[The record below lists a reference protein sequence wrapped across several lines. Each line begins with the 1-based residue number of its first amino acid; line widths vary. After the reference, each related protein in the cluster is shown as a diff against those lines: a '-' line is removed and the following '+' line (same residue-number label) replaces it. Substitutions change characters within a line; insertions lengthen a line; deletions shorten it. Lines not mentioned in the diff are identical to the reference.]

1 MITCIIIDDE
11 PLALE
16 LLEDFISK
24 ISFLE
29 LIATCSN
36 GFEATNILHTQKID
50 LIFTDIEMPNFSG
63 IDIIKSLDYTPNF
76 IFTTAYSH
84 YAVEGFNLN
93 AIDYL
98 VKPIPFHRFLKAA
111 TRALNLINEK
121 EETST
126 TIIEKPAA
134 PSPEYIFV
142 KSEYENLKINVN
154 EIKYVEGLKDYI
166 KIYTNNKKPILTL
179 NSLKKFEEKLGQ
191 DNFIRVHKSF
201 IVSINQIHS
210 VQRNRIIIDDKRIPI
225 GHSYKNEFVKKIDC

>member
-24 ISFLE
+24 ISFLK
-29 LIATCSN
+29 LVATCSN
-36 GFEATNILHTQKID
+36 GFEAANILHSQKID

-63 IDIIKSLDYTPNF
+63 IDIIKSLEYQPHF

-111 TRALNLINEK
+111 TRALNLITEK
-121 EETST
+121 IEPKT
-126 TIIEKPAA
+126 TIIEKPR
-134 PSPEYIFV
+134 SEPEYIFV
-142 KSEYENLKINVN
+142 KSEYENIKVNVN
-154 EIKYVEGLKDYI
+154 EIKYIEGLKDYI
-166 KIYTNNKKPILTL
+166 KIHTVNKKPILTL
-179 NSLKKFEEKLGQ
+179 NSLKNFEEKLGLA
-191 DNFIRVHKSF
+191 NFIRVHKSY
-201 IVSINQIHS
+201 IVSINHIHS
-210 VQRNRIIIDDKRIPI
+210 VQRNRIIIDEKWIPI
-225 GHSYKNEFVKKIDC
+225 GFSYKNDFIKKINC

>member
-29 LIATCSN
+29 LVATCSN
-36 GFEATNILHTQKID
+36 GFEATNILHTQKVD

-121 EETST
+121 EETTT
-126 TIIEKPAA
+126 TIIEKPFA

-225 GHSYKNEFVKKIDC
+225 GFSYKNEFIKKIDC